1 MELKQENKLL
11 IMIMCGG
18 DYPTNDK
25 YNKIEESIVNTW
37 FQQKND
43 LVKIIIYKYEDVSEI
58 IFDEEKRILK
68 IPYGVSLLGTGLD
81 KTIRAFE
88 WVSKNIEF
96 DFLIR
101 CNAGAFID
109 FDEALRFI
117 QTKQSKNLYCGHKID
132 KFNNAGDQIVKKFD
146 VQYVQG
152 SCILFSKDV
161 IQIFNRDD
169 YFLDYCEDVSIG
181 FYLMSKGIT
190 IDESNHRI
198 DICDNQIY
206 FTKNS
211 VDSEQVE
218 YYYHFRL
225 RSSDRDFDIK
235 SMKML
240 WDNKTNGQF
249 PIYKNK
255 LEK

>member
-1 MELKQENKLL
+1 
-11 IMIMCGG
+11 
-18 DYPTNDK
+18 
-25 YNKIEESIVNTW
+25 
-37 FQQKND
+37 
-43 LVKIIIYKYEDVSEI
+43 
-58 IFDEEKRILK
+58 
-68 IPYGVSLLGTGLD
+68 
-81 KTIRAFE
+81 
-88 WVSKNIEF
+88 
-96 DFLIR
+96 
-101 CNAGAFID
+101 
-109 FDEALRFI
+109 
-117 QTKQSKNLYCGHKID
+117 
-132 KFNNAGDQIVKKFD
+132 
-146 VQYVQG
+146 
-152 SCILFSKDV
+152 
-161 IQIFNRDD
+161 
-169 YFLDYCEDVSIG
+169 
-181 FYLMSKGIT
+181 MSKGIT